1 MICQPS
7 STMWEQ
13 ENSPTQPGGGT
24 DVGSMMS
31 IREKELLLP
40 LPTFP
45 LIIKL

>member
-1 MICQPS
+1 MISRPS
-7 STMWEQ
+7 FTMWEQ
-13 ENSPTQPGGGT
+13 ENSSTQPGGGT

-31 IREKELLLP
+31 IQEKEVLLP